1 VSNTYCNVLLYC
13 LSSSCVLCTQCY
25 QFLWIVHSWLHI
37 RYSRTFICFW
47 FLLYL
52 FCFLFLFVWFYF
64 VLFSFCLTFSF
75 LMCIQA
81 NFKNTRCLL
90 KKRYDAYPCVID
102 CVFLQRCSWLIKS
115 YDINLLLVLSVFC
128 YLIIIHGRIS
138 FKVIT
143 KIRTL
148 RYWHVQINEII
159 F

>member
-1 VSNTYCNVLLYC
+1 MSNTYCNVLLFC

-25 QFLWIVHSWLHI
+25 QFLWIVHFWLHI
-37 RYSRTFICFW
+37 RYSRTFICFC
-47 FLLYL
+47 FLLCLFAFCSCLFGFIL
-52 FCFLFLFVWFYF
+52 FCFRFVW
-64 VLFSFCLTFSF
+64 LFSF